1 MASPIRNLFF
11 MLFIVLFQCNR
22 LACNEIA
29 AHLQR
34 DYGSLLTRLR
44 LVFFTNAFLLELP
57 PVQTDVT
64 TGLIEAQIEV
74 MNACHTPTFRSEN
87 TIGSLNLRRE

>member
-1 MASPIRNLFF
+1 

-74 MNACHTPTFRSEN
+74 MN